1 MLNAP
6 FIKDNGKQDYRNLQ
20 QKVIYLTAEISKYKN
35 KIKDYQENYHY
46 SQLETLKNEN
56 QYLKEQI
63 QKNQQDELDI
73 KEQLSFAIAR
83 YEMKLKEL
91 SSIEADYLSKI
102 ESLNEQILK
111 SEKQI
116 SNLQENNTS
125 LHQEIEEFHKNRIY
139 LHKQLSEKDSELIR
153 LKNENKHL
161 QSKNNDFKDL
171 VVSMKD
177 ELNKYSNQLE
187 TIEKKDQLIID
198 DLQYN
203 LSIQKEENEK
213 LLLEILEY
221 RALISEYEDKI
232 KKNEMNIKELK
243 IKDDKN
249 LQLQQQNEQLQALNR
264 DLYEEKVL
272 LEHVQKEI
280 IAQLLFIRD
289 EIKEYPNS
297 PFSSDVISYGKL
309 MGNVKK

>member
-1 MLNAP
+1 
-6 FIKDNGKQDYRNLQ
+6 
-20 QKVIYLTAEISKYKN
+20 
-35 KIKDYQENYHY
+35 
-46 SQLETLKNEN
+46 NEN

-213 LLLEILEY
+213 LLLDILEY

>member
-6 FIKDNGKQDYRNLQ
+6 FIKEDGKQDNRILQ

-63 QKNQQDELDI
+63 QKKQQDELDI
-73 KEQLSFAIAR
+73 KEELSSAIAH
-83 YEMKLKEL
+83 YKKNLKEL
-91 SSIEADYLSKI
+91 SSKEADYLVKI
-102 ESLNEQILK
+102 ETLDEQIRK
-111 SEKQI
+111 SEKLI
-116 SNLQENNTS
+116 LTLQENNTS
-125 LHQEIEEFHKNRIY
+125 IRQEIEEFQKNRLY
-139 LHKQLSEKDSELIR
+139 LHKQLSEKDSELIK
-153 LKNENKHL
+153 LKNENEQL
-161 QSKNNDFKDL
+161 QSKNNEFKDL
-171 VVSMKD
+171 IVYMRD
-177 ELNKYSNQLE
+177 ELNNYSNQLA

-203 LSIQKEENEK
+203 LSIQKAENEK

-221 RALISEYEDKI
+221 RTLISEYEDKI
-232 KKNEMNIKELK
+232 MTNEAYIEELK
-243 IKDDKN
+243 IKEDTN

-264 DLYEEKVL
+264 DLYDENVL
-272 LEHVQKEI
+272 MEQIQKEI
-280 IAQLLFIRD
+280 IAQLLLIRD

-297 PFSSDVISYGKL
+297 PFRSVVVSNSKL
-309 MGNVKK
+309 

>member
-35 KIKDYQENYHY
+35 KIKEYQENYHY

-63 QKNQQDELDI
+63 QKNQQDELNI

-91 SSIEADYLSKI
+91 SSKEADYLSKI
-102 ESLNEQILK
+102 ESLDEQIQNSQKL
-111 SEKQI
+111 I

-125 LHQEIEEFHKNRIY
+125 LRQEIEEFHKNRIY
-139 LHKQLSEKDSELIR
+139 LHKQLSEKDSDLIR
-153 LKNENKHL
+153 LKSENKHL

-187 TIEKKDQLIID
+187 TIEK
-198 DLQYN
+198 
-203 LSIQKEENEK
+203 
-213 LLLEILEY
+213 
-221 RALISEYEDKI
+221 RIS
-232 KKNEMNIKELK
+232 
-243 IKDDKN
+243 
-249 LQLQQQNEQLQALNR
+249 
-264 DLYEEKVL
+264 
-272 LEHVQKEI
+272 
-280 IAQLLFIRD
+280 
-289 EIKEYPNS
+289 
-297 PFSSDVISYGKL
+297 
-309 MGNVKK
+309 